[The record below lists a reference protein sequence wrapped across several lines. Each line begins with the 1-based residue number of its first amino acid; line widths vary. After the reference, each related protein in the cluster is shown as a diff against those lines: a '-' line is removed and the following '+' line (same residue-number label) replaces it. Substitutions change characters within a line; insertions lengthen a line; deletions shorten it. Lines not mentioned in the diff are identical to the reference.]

1 MAQHFKNSN
10 PSENIGGQGAAGGA
24 PSPCQQGSPDPRSH
38 RPQQRRRSPWRVV
51 GIIAAVL
58 VVAGIGVACA
68 LMLPGLVS
76 GGQQGG
82 AATEQTDSPAGADG
96 AQTGEG
102 NELTEEELLAQQVDE
117 KVGGMTLEQK
127 FAQMFFVKPES
138 LTGVGQVVA
147 AGDATKEALEKIPVG
162 GIIYFAENLE
172 DPDQTREM
180 LTATQSYAQEIS
192 GLPIF
197 LGVDEE
203 GGTVSRVGGNE
214 AFGIEN
220 VGNMADV
227 GATGDTEQA
236 YDVAV
241 EIGTYLT
248 DLGFNVDFAPDAD
261 IANNPE
267 SDTMSLRAF
276 GATAD
281 AVSPMVEAQVKGFAD
296 AGILCSAKHFPGI
309 GGAEGDSHDTKIY
322 SEKTA
327 DEMAEEEL
335 KPFEAAIEAGV
346 PFVMVGHL
354 SAPNIT
360 GDDDPSSISSEIVT
374 DLLRD
379 RLGYEGIAI
388 TDSMA
393 MGAAT
398 STTDSGQLAVEAIK
412 AGIDVVLMPED
423 LEAAYQAVLDAV
435 NSGEITED
443 RIDESVRRIVTVK
456 LDRLADTEE

>member
-1 MAQHFKNSN
+1 MAQHFKNN
-10 PSENIGGQGAAGGA
+10 GPLENAGGQGAAPGA
-24 PSPCQQGSPDPRSH
+24 PSPYQQGSPDPRSN
-38 RPQQRRRSPWRVV
+38 RPQQRRRSPWRIA
-51 GIIAAVL
+51 GIVAAVL
-58 VVAGIGVACA
+58 VVACIGVACA
-68 LMLPGLVS
+68 LVLPGLVS

-82 AATEQTDSPAGADG
+82 ASTEQAGSPAGEGG
-96 AQTGEG
+96 AAGENG
-102 NELTEEELLAQQVDE
+102 GLSKEELLAQQVDE

-127 FAQMFFVKPES
+127 VAQMFFVKPES

-147 AGDATKEALEKIPVG
+147 AGDATKEALEEIPVG
-162 GIIYFAENLE
+162 GIIYFAENLQ

-180 LTATQSYAQEIS
+180 LAATQSYAQEIS

-203 GGTVSRVGGNE
+203 GGTVSRIGGNE

-220 VGNMADV
+220 VGDMADV

-236 YDVAV
+236 YNVAV

-281 AVSPMVEAQVKGFAD
+281 AVSPMVKAQVEGFTD

-322 SEKTA
+322 SDKTA
-327 DEMAEEEL
+327 DQMAEEEL
-335 KPFEAAIEAGV
+335 KPFEAAIEADV

-354 SAPNIT
+354 SAPGIT

-398 STTDSGQLAVEAIK
+398 STTDGGQLAVEAIK

-456 LDRLADTEE
+456 LDRLGGAEE